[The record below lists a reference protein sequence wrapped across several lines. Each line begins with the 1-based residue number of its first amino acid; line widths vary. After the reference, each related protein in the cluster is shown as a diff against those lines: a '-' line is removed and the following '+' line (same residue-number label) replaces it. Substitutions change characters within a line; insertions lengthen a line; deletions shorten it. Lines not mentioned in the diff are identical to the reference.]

1 MPPTIPVTI
10 KLKPRIVLPTAAIRQ
25 LTQIGQKNQREA
37 LTLSPHEWSAICKEC
52 AIVPQLGS
60 LLAPIRSHASAWQSE
75 IVRRSNFSISG
86 PTVEFQPESSYATH
100 PHFFKLSMV
109 CALLLNA
116 DAFNGATHHFSSI
129 LVDYYSNFRAS
140 CFSRF
145 HQDSY
150 WKSCIL
156 DVSGNQDGRTELLF
170 VHGNIGIPFMQR
182 QSQGL
187 IVFPQKKPTSIDAL
201 GISLDQ
207 INTLW
212 VIDTDTPTK
221 QTKTSHPIAF
231 HRHL

>member
-1 MPPTIPVTI
+1 MERHLQRMCHCSTA
-10 KLKPRIVLPTAAIRQ
+10 RISI
-25 LTQIGQKNQREA
+25 
-37 LTLSPHEWSAICKEC
+37 
-52 AIVPQLGS
+52 
-60 LLAPIRSHASAWQSE
+60 APIRSHASAWQSE
-75 IVRRSNFSISG
+75 IIRRSNFSISG

-129 LVDYYSNFRAS
+129 LVDYYSNFRPS

-221 QTKTSHPIAF
+221 QTKTSHPITF
-231 HRHL
+231 HRHLEHLHRHRQSMGHVLHRGRGGQRTILNVSSECPPS

>member
-1 MPPTIPVTI
+1 MRLQPLGHLSSVRILNGFRLKRNIRNNPSPTLDTPICWLLKLGMPPTIPVTI

-52 AIVPQLGS
+52 AIVPQLRS

-129 LVDYYSNFRAS
+129 LVDYYSNFRPS

-156 DVSGNQDGRTELLF
+156 DVSGNQDG
-170 VHGNIGIPFMQR
+170 H
-182 QSQGL
+182 
-187 IVFPQKKPTSIDAL
+187 
-201 GISLDQ
+201 
-207 INTLW
+207 
-212 VIDTDTPTK
+212 
-221 QTKTSHPIAF
+221 
-231 HRHL
+231 